1 MSSLM
6 IRDLPG
12 ARELD
17 RRAMS
22 ALAGGTGS
30 SVPGMPSGGLG
41 NLAGIANINVTV
53 NQNLVQQQYV
63 NVAALNNIG
72 SIGPGVV
79 MPLKLDVDPTLWA
92 ANYAA
97 V

>member
-6 IRDLPG
+6 IRDLAA

-17 RRAMS
+17 RRSMS
-22 ALAGGTGS
+22 AITGGTGS
-30 SVPGMPSGGLG
+30 NVPMPSGGLG
-41 NLAGIANINVTV
+41 SLAGIANINVTV

-72 SIGPGVV
+72 SIGANVV
-79 MPLKLDVDPTLWA
+79 LPLKLDVSPYLQGS
-92 ANYAA
+92 NYAA

>member
-22 ALAGGTGS
+22 VLAGGTGS

-41 NLAGIANINVTV
+41 SLAGIANINVTV

-63 NVAALNNIG
+63 NVAAFNDVHINGAGAIPFKLN
-72 SIGPGVV
+72 
-79 MPLKLDVDPTLWA
+79 VDPALFGT
-92 ANYAA
+92 NYAA